1 MYEYEAFAKLPNGTL
16 DILLEPENRDTLL
29 TSVLSY
35 HAILGNVT
43 SDMLF
48 DGMSIQ
54 TFQGENVTVSIA
66 SDGSVMFN
74 NAKVL
79 QADIFASNGVLHTID
94 SVLVPEAV
102 VSALSGNTNSSGNMT
117 SSPTIAT
124 ISSPAPSP
132 MVSSN
137 TTLAPILTDEELCV
151 TTGGNVTNSTCCG
164 GTAPFANQC
173 NVEICPCPGGG
184 NAEDVTICSCREG
197 SCFHPDAGCISDED
211 ANKIDLCES
220 TGGMVTHVACCADTG
235 NFPPSCGIVGP
246 CGCPPDSSELKLV
259 CDCPIMSCFNET
271 NGCIQETQMPTLLSE
286 PTSSP
291 APMVMP
297 TTMPTSMNLTN
308 TTDNTTAPTAA
319 PTESMGG
326 GNGTVSIEEMIAANS
341 WMTVGNNRE
350 ANKRDAGIT
359 AREELDVFTGVAF
372 SGAYYQDI
380 FDARGPFADCY
391 DLYGSSALPLAIPC
405 ATTLYL
411 SQVKQSRFT
420 SRARTLVEESEEN
433 SPYVVTLQ
441 DIVTITRN
449 TTVYDALTTNDLF
462 SEANRESLFSMV
474 MNDVFVDQPDI
485 LKKEFRRRC
494 QVYQFFLGV
503 SHESRIPAMVN
514 TSDVTQ
520 GFQVYTIRKYNV
532 IMLKKQ
538 SVSARRD
545 GRSIRYVQSE
555 AVGSYTYTH
564 GALSVDVDINGATF
578 RVVTT
583 QISDAMQGEQGDELV
598 EYLSRL
604 EDGTQTFIAGYIPPS
619 AARIISAAGY
629 NDGWTS
635 NTNRNEIGSSEAVTA
650 TETGRFDIR
659 DKLRPLAARSDLVMV
674 QNGNSRWQSNEGE
687 KTGVWAVRMG
697 LGGIRGKVLGR
708 PRWWAST
715 NAWVYSQFYPV
726 SKTNIF
732 RGEF

>member
-1 MYEYEAFAKLPNGTL
+1 
-16 DILLEPENRDTLL
+16 
-29 TSVLSY
+29 
-35 HAILGNVT
+35 
-43 SDMLF
+43 
-48 DGMSIQ
+48 
-54 TFQGENVTVSIA
+54 
-66 SDGSVMFN
+66 
-74 NAKVL
+74 
-79 QADIFASNGVLHTID
+79 
-94 SVLVPEAV
+94 
-102 VSALSGNTNSSGNMT
+102 
-117 SSPTIAT
+117 
-124 ISSPAPSP
+124 
-132 MVSSN
+132 
-137 TTLAPILTDEELCV
+137 
-151 TTGGNVTNSTCCG
+151 
-164 GTAPFANQC
+164 
-173 NVEICPCPGGG
+173 
-184 NAEDVTICSCREG
+184 
-197 SCFHPDAGCISDED
+197 
-211 ANKIDLCES
+211 
-220 TGGMVTHVACCADTG
+220 
-235 NFPPSCGIVGP
+235 
-246 CGCPPDSSELKLV
+246 
-259 CDCPIMSCFNET
+259 
-271 NGCIQETQMPTLLSE
+271 
-286 PTSSP
+286 
-291 APMVMP
+291 
-297 TTMPTSMNLTN
+297 
-308 TTDNTTAPTAA
+308 
-319 PTESMGG
+319 
-326 GNGTVSIEEMIAANS
+326 
-341 WMTVGNNRE
+341 
-350 ANKRDAGIT
+350 
-359 AREELDVFTGVAF
+359 
-372 SGAYYQDI
+372 
-380 FDARGPFADCY
+380 
-391 DLYGSSALPLAIPC
+391 
-405 ATTLYL
+405 
-411 SQVKQSRFT
+411 
-420 SRARTLVEESEEN
+420 
-433 SPYVVTLQ
+433 
-441 DIVTITRN
+441 
-449 TTVYDALTTNDLF
+449 
-462 SEANRESLFSMV
+462 
-474 MNDVFVDQPDI
+474 
-485 LKKEFRRRC
+485 
-494 QVYQFFLGV
+494 
-503 SHESRIPAMVN
+503 MVN

-538 SVSARRD
+538 SVSAWRD

>member
-1 MYEYEAFAKLPNGTL
+1 MVT
-16 DILLEPENRDTLL
+16 LLENGDTLL
-29 TSVLSY
+29 TSVLLY

-54 TFQGENVTVSIA
+54 TLQGENVTVSIA
-66 SDGSVMFN
+66 PSVSFN
-74 NAKVL
+74 DAQVL
-79 QADIFASNGVLHTID
+79 QADIFASNGVLYTID

-102 VSALSGNTNSSGNMT
+102 LAALGGNTSSSGNMT
-117 SSPTIAT
+117 SPPTMAT
-124 ISSPAPSP
+124 TTSPAPSP
-132 MVSSN
+132 MMSSN
-137 TTLAPILTDEELCV
+137 ATLAPSLADEELCV
-151 TTGGNVTNSTCCG
+151 TTGGNITNSTCCG

-173 NVEICPCPGGG
+173 NMEICPCPGGG
-184 NAEDVTICSCREG
+184 NAEDVTICSCPEG
-197 SCFHPDAGCISDED
+197 SCFHSDAGCISDED
-211 ANKIDLCES
+211 ASKIDLCES
-220 TGGMVTHVACCADTG
+220 TGGMVSHVSCCADTG

-271 NGCIQETQMPTLLSE
+271 NGCIQETQMPTFLSE

-291 APMVMP
+291 APMAMP
-297 TTMPTSMNLTN
+297 TAMPTLMNLTN
-308 TTDNTTAPTAA
+308 ATENTTAPSAA

-326 GNGTVSIEEMIAANS
+326 GNETSSLEEMIAANS

-359 AREELDVFTGVAF
+359 AKEEIDIFNGVVY

-391 DLYGSSALPLAIPC
+391 NQYGSSDLPLEIPC

-411 SQVKQSRFT
+411 SQVEQSRFT
-420 SRARTLVEESEEN
+420 SRARKLVQESEEN

-449 TTVYDALTTNDLF
+449 TTVYDAPTTNDLF
-462 SEANRESLFSMV
+462 AEANRESLFSMV

-494 QVYQFFLGV
+494 QIYQFFLGV

-532 IMLKKQ
+532 IMLKRK
-538 SVSARRD
+538 SVSAWRD

-555 AVGSYTYTH
+555 AVGSYIYKH

-583 QISDAMQGEQGDELV
+583 QLSDTMQEEQGAELA

-604 EDGTQTFIAGYIPPS
+604 EDGTQTFVAGYIPPL
-619 AARIISAAGY
+619 AARILSDAGY
-629 NDGWTS
+629 IDGWIG
-635 NTNRNEIGSSEAVTA
+635 NTNRNEVSEAVTA

-659 DKLRPLAARSDLVMV
+659 NKLRPLANRSDLVMV
-674 QNGNSRWQSNEGE
+674 QDGNSRWQSNEGE

-697 LGGIRGKVLGR
+697 LGGIRGKVNR

-726 SKTNIF
+726 SKANVF
-732 RGEF
+732 RARGEF